1 MLQQNGIV
9 QFTIRQTEII
19 QIQLQNILEYESGM
33 VLYRKAIRDK
43 IPDIIKKSG
52 NSCNVKKL
60 SDDEFLPELEKK
72 LREEVEEY
80 LKSKSVEELAD
91 AVEVIYRIAELKGI
105 SNEKLEMLREEKAS
119 KRGKFSDNLFL
130 VDATEEE
137 HVS

>member
-1 MLQQNGIV
+1 MIKN
-9 QFTIRQTEII
+9 
-19 QIQLQNILEYESGM
+19 YD
-33 VLYRKAIRDK
+33 KAIKDK

-80 LKSKSVEELAD
+80 LESKSVEELAD
-91 AVEVIYRIAELKGI
+91 AIEVIYRIAELKGM
-105 SNEKLEMLREEKAS
+105 SNEKLEMLREEKAN

-137 HVS
+137 

>member
-1 MLQQNGIV
+1 MIKN
-9 QFTIRQTEII
+9 
-19 QIQLQNILEYESGM
+19 YD
-33 VLYRKAIRDK
+33 KAIRDK

-52 NSCNVKKL
+52 NSYNVKKL

-105 SNEKLEMLREEKAS
+105 SNEKLEMLREEKAN
-119 KRGKFSDNLFL
+119 KRGKFNDNLFL
-130 VDATEEE
+130 IDTTDG
-137 HVS
+137 

>member
-1 MLQQNGIV
+1 MIKN
-9 QFTIRQTEII
+9 
-19 QIQLQNILEYESGM
+19 YD
-33 VLYRKAIRDK
+33 KAIRDK

-105 SNEKLEMLREEKAS
+105 SNEKLEMLREEKAN
-119 KRGKFSDNLFL
+119 KRGKFNDNLFL
-130 VDATEEE
+130 IDTTDG
-137 HVS
+137 

>member
-1 MLQQNGIV
+1 MRKN
-9 QFTIRQTEII
+9 
-19 QIQLQNILEYESGM
+19 YD
-33 VLYRKAIRDK
+33 KAIRDK

-80 LKSKSVEELAD
+80 LESKSVEELAD
-91 AVEVIYRIAELKGI
+91 AIEVIYRIAELKGT
-105 SNEKLEMLREEKAS
+105 SKEKLEMLREEKAS
-119 KRGKFSDNLFL
+119 KRGKFNENLFL

-137 HVS
+137 SVS

>member
-1 MLQQNGIV
+1 MN
-9 QFTIRQTEII
+9 
-19 QIQLQNILEYESGM
+19 Y
-33 VLYRKAIRDK
+33 YDKAVRDK

-52 NSCNVKKL
+52 NSYNVKKL

-80 LKSKSVEELAD
+80 LESKSVEELAD
-91 AVEVIYRIAELKGI
+91 AIEVIYRIAELKGI

-130 VDATEEE
+130 VDTTEE
-137 HVS
+137 

>member
-1 MLQQNGIV
+1 MIKN
-9 QFTIRQTEII
+9 
-19 QIQLQNILEYESGM
+19 YD
-33 VLYRKAIRDK
+33 KAIRDK

-91 AVEVIYRIAELKGI
+91 AIEVIYRIAELKGI

-130 VDATEEE
+130 VDTTEE
-137 HVS
+137 

>member
-1 MLQQNGIV
+1 MIKN
-9 QFTIRQTEII
+9 
-19 QIQLQNILEYESGM
+19 YD
-33 VLYRKAIRDK
+33 KAIRDK

-52 NSCNVKKL
+52 NSYNVKKL

-91 AVEVIYRIAELKGI
+91 AIEVIYRIAELKGI

-119 KRGKFSDNLFL
+119 KRGKFNENLFL

-137 HVS
+137 

>member
-1 MLQQNGIV
+1 MIKN
-9 QFTIRQTEII
+9 
-19 QIQLQNILEYESGM
+19 YD
-33 VLYRKAIRDK
+33 KAIRDK

-52 NSCNVKKL
+52 NNCNVKKL

-105 SNEKLEMLREEKAS
+105 SNEKLEMLREEKAN
-119 KRGKFSDNLFL
+119 KRGKFNDNLFL
-130 VDATEEE
+130 IDTTDG
-137 HVS
+137 

>member
-1 MLQQNGIV
+1 MIKN
-9 QFTIRQTEII
+9 
-19 QIQLQNILEYESGM
+19 YD
-33 VLYRKAIRDK
+33 KAIRDK

-60 SDDEFLPELEKK
+60 TDDEFLPELEKK

-91 AVEVIYRIAELKGI
+91 AIEVIYRIAELKGI

-130 VDATEEE
+130 VDTTEE
-137 HVS
+137 